1 PRLALYQ
8 TGRSDFG
15 PFVSLPEIQTG
26 VPLPDGQTA
35 TWLEAAANHDTFAT
49 GWFCQAESFQ
59 GLQLCD
65 ELRDL
70 PCDRRSRVSAAFQDT
85 FIYGGEPGNE
95 RLHRHGR
102 SGLRVSGSGVP
113 SQ

>member
-1 PRLALYQ
+1 HPPDRHRVVCLLVGCAGRISILPRLALYQ

-35 TWLEAAANHDTFAT
+35 TCLEAAANHDTFAT

-70 PCDRRSRVSAAFQDT
+70 PCDRRSRVSGAFQDT
-85 FIYGGEPGNE
+85 F
-95 RLHRHGR
+95 
-102 SGLRVSGSGVP
+102 
-113 SQ
+113 